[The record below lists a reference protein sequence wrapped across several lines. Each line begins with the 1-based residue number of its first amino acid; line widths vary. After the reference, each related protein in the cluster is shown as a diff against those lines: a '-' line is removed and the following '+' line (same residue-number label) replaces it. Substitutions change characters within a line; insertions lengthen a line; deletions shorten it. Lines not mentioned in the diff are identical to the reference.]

1 MPNKPFRVL
10 HIVSVMNY
18 GGIENLLMNIY
29 RNINRNKIQF
39 DFLVTREEKGI
50 FDEEI
55 KELGGEIYNIP
66 HVSKKG
72 YFKYKKIA
80 DEFFEEKKDE
90 YKIIH
95 CHMNTWAGFFLPL
108 AKKNNIPIRIAHS
121 HTSDIRMTLKNFPK
135 FLIKTYHSLFI
146 NSNSTHF
153 FACSKKAGEWLF
165 DKNIKKN
172 KINLI
177 NNGINVEK
185 FIYDENIALK
195 KRKELNINK
204 DQFVIGHVGNFSY
217 AKNYQFLIDIFHI
230 IHKKDSSAVL
240 CLVGSGKL
248 EKEVKKKVKK
258 LNIEENVKFLGLR
271 NDVNQLLM
279 SFDVF
284 LFPSRFEGL
293 PVTLIEAQAAG
304 SKIIASDTITKEVK
318 ITDLIQFISLNE
330 SSENWADNVLDL
342 KNSDYDRNY
351 YQEIV
356 NAGYDIKNT
365 AEELQNFYINE
376 YNKISE

>member
-1 MPNKPFRVL
+1 MSNKPVRVL
-10 HIVSVMNY
+10 HIVSVMNH

-29 RNINRNKIQF
+29 RNINRNEIQF

-55 KELGGEIYNIP
+55 KELGGKIYNIP

-72 YFKYKKIA
+72 YFKYKKIV
-80 DEFFEEKKDE
+80 DGFLEEKKDE
-90 YKIIH
+90 YKVIH

-108 AKKNNIPIRIAHS
+108 AKKNNIPVRIAHS
-121 HTSDIRMTLKNFPK
+121 HTSDYRMTFKNFPK
-135 FLIKTYHSLFI
+135 FLIKKYHSLFI
-146 NSNSTHF
+146 SSNSTHF
-153 FACSKKAGEWLF
+153 FACSKKAGEWLYGE
-165 DKNIKKN
+165 NIKKN
-172 KINLI
+172 KIKVI
-177 NNGINVEK
+177 NNAVKAEK
-185 FIYDENIALK
+185 FEYDEGIAIK
-195 KRKELNINK
+195 KRKELSINK
-204 DQFVIGHVGNFSY
+204 NQFVIGHVGNFSY
-217 AKNYQFLIDIFHI
+217 AKNYQFLIDIFKE
-230 IHKKDSSAVL
+230 IHKKYSSAVL

-248 EKEVKKKVKK
+248 EKKIKNKVKS
-258 LNIEENVKFLGLR
+258 LNIEESVKFLGLR

-284 LFPSRFEGL
+284 LFPSRYEGL

-304 SKIIASDTITKEVK
+304 LKIIASDTITKEVR
-318 ITDLIQFISLNE
+318 ITDLIRFVSLNK

-342 KNSDYDRNY
+342 KDYDYDRNY

-356 NAGYDIKNT
+356 DAEYDIKNT
-365 AEELQNFYINE
+365 AEELQNFYIEE